1 MIAATIA
8 QLQQMLAQLPIDN
21 INVRPHLQ
29 DLAELANAGSWKSL
43 DGAKVKHLSRAI
55 APLLRFMPDISLTVM
70 TFEVKTEQ
78 LAVAYLA
85 EQVDLIDKE
94 RESITKDLK
103 LLPTNLHNVQL
114 QLEKLAWMTSAKFWD
129 RLIYD
134 HILDLQITFAPL
146 IRFRQRPRRDLI
158 ELNLPDQIATRRW
171 VIYRPSGEGAFAENY
186 REQVE
191 AYVRTLAEQH
201 PTIQMLMRGE
211 SFSDTAI
218 KSLAHTLNQA
228 DLFVTEEV
236 YDRPAATLIDFLRH
250 ILGLVQITSREE
262 EISVA
267 FEEFISTHPD
277 FSAKQIYFLR
287 TMRLAILRRARLTVQ
302 DLEQPPFSRVGAVHR
317 LFEEAKLE
325 EILNFSN
332 RLVA

>member
-1 MIAATIA
+1 M
-8 QLQQMLAQLPIDN
+8 
-21 INVRPHLQ
+21 
-29 DLAELANAGSWKSL
+29 
-43 DGAKVKHLSRAI
+43 
-55 APLLRFMPDISLTVM
+55 
-70 TFEVKTEQ
+70 
-78 LAVAYLA
+78 
-85 EQVDLIDKE
+85 
-94 RESITKDLK
+94 
-103 LLPTNLHNVQL
+103 
-114 QLEKLAWMTSAKFWD
+114 
-129 RLIYD
+129 
-134 HILDLQITFAPL
+134 DLQTTFAPL

-158 ELNLPDQIATRRW
+158 ELNLPGQIATRRW
-171 VIYRPSGEGAFAENY
+171 VIYGPSGEGAFAENY
-186 REQVE
+186 RKQVE
-191 AYVRTLAEQH
+191 PHVRTLAEQH

-211 SFSDTAI
+211 SLSEKEI
-218 KSLAHTLNQA
+218 ESLAHTLNQA
-228 DLFVTEEV
+228 DLFLTEEVLKEV
-236 YDRPAATLIDFLRH
+236 YDRPAANLIDFLRH

>member
-1 MIAATIA
+1 
-8 QLQQMLAQLPIDN
+8 
-21 INVRPHLQ
+21 VRVIK
-29 DLAELANAGSWKSL
+29 NKGVKYYGS
-43 DGAKVKHLSRAI
+43 DY
-55 APLLRFMPDISLTVM
+55 ISLAVM

-85 EQVDLIDKE
+85 GQVDQIDKQ
-94 RESITKDLK
+94 RESVTKDLK

-114 QLEKLAWMTSAKFWD
+114 QLEKLAWMTSAKFWERLNYD
-129 RLIYD
+129 R
-134 HILDLQITFAPL
+134 ILDLQTTFAPL
-146 IRFRQRPRRDLI
+146 MRFRQRPRRDLI

-171 VIYRPSGEGAFAENY
+171 VIYGPSGEGAAENY

-191 AYVRTLAEQH
+191 AHVKTLAEQH

-211 SFSDTAI
+211 SLSDTAI
-218 KSLAHTLNQA
+218 ESLAHTLNQA
-228 DLFVTEEV
+228 DLFVTEEVLKEV

-287 TMRLAILRRARLTVQ
+287 TAL
-302 DLEQPPFSRVGAVHR
+302 
-317 LFEEAKLE
+317 
-325 EILNFSN
+325 LNQSMMG
-332 RLVA
+332 